1 MDLNAQAG
9 STMARLTAVLV
20 GAAGTFALFAAS
32 FVIPPLGFF
41 SGILAPFPVMYFR
54 LRHGR
59 AVAAIILLAAVT
71 ALTALFGVNA
81 AAVYLL
87 QCGIIALLLPELLLR
102 GYGAV
107 RSIAWTTGVNVALLA
122 AFAVIF
128 TQVSGQDLQQSLSG
142 EISTS
147 ISRALALYEK
157 SGVKGDELSMV
168 KQSMDMAAALLIRI
182 YPSLV
187 TILLGI
193 MAACNLALIRRP
205 ASLMGY
211 QLQLGDF
218 KELRLP
224 ESLIWVLIVAGFALL
239 APNRIVTTPALNVLA
254 VTTTLY
260 FLQGLAV
267 VQTIVARQA
276 FAGIMRVFLWV
287 MLLLQPY
294 LAAVIAAIGI
304 FDIWGDFRTPKKK
317 KNL

>member
-9 STMARLTAVLV
+9 SVMARLTAVLV

-87 QCGIIALLLPELLLR
+87 QCGVIALLLPELLLR
-102 GYGAV
+102 GYGAA
-107 RSIAWTTGVNVALLA
+107 RTIAWTTGVNIALLA
-122 AFAVIF
+122 VFAVIF

-168 KQSMDMAAALLIRI
+168 KQTMDMAAALLIRI

-193 MAACNLALIRRP
+193 MAGCNLALIRRP

-304 FDIWGDFRTPKKK
+304 FDIWGEFRTPKKK
-317 KNL
+317 ENL

>member
-1 MDLNAQAG
+1 MDPNTQAG
-9 STMARLTAVLV
+9 SVRVRLIAILV

-59 AVAAIILLAAVT
+59 VTAAIILLAAVA
-71 ALTALFGVNA
+71 ALAVLFGVNA

-102 GYGAV
+102 GYGAA
-107 RSIAWTTGVNVALLA
+107 RTIAWTTAVNLAILAVVAV
-122 AFAVIF
+122 FFIQF
-128 TQVSGQDLQQSLSG
+128 SGQDLQRSLSG

-168 KQSMDMAAALLIRI
+168 KQSMDMAAALLIRV

-187 TILLGI
+187 TILLGL
-193 MAACNLALIRRP
+193 MSGCNLALIRRP
-205 ASLMGY
+205 AFLMGY
-211 QLQLGDF
+211 RLQLGDF
-218 KELRLP
+218 KEFRLP
-224 ESLIWVLIVAGFALL
+224 EPLVWVLIVAGFALL
-239 APNRIVTTPALNVLA
+239 APNRVVTTPALNVLA
-254 VTTTLY
+254 VTTMLY

-267 VQTIVARQA
+267 VLTIVARQA
-276 FAGIMRVFLWV
+276 FFGIMRVFLWV

-317 KNL
+317 ENL

>member
-1 MDLNAQAG
+1 MDLNTQAG
-9 STMARLTAVLV
+9 SVVARLTAVLV

-32 FVIPPLGFF
+32 FVIPPIGFF

-59 AVAAIILLAAVT
+59 SIGLIILLTAVAAMT
-71 ALTALFGVNA
+71 AIFGINA

-87 QCGIIALLLPELLLR
+87 QCGIIALVLPELLLR
-102 GYGAV
+102 GYGAA
-107 RSIAWTTGVNVALLA
+107 RSIAWTTAVNVAILA
-122 AFAVIF
+122 ASAVIF
-128 TQVSGQDLQQSLSG
+128 TQVSGQDLHKAFSG

-157 SGVKGDELSMV
+157 SGVKGEELSMF
-168 KQSMDMAAALLIRI
+168 KQSMDMAAALVIRI

-193 MAACNLALIRRP
+193 MAGCNIALIRRP
-205 ASLMGY
+205 AFMMGY
-211 QLQLGDF
+211 RFPLGDF

-224 ESLIWVLIVAGFALL
+224 EHLVWVLIVAGFAML
-239 APNRIVTTPALNVLA
+239 APSPFVTIPALNVL
-254 VTTTLY
+254 VVMTTLY

-267 VQTIVARQA
+267 VLTIIARQA
-276 FAGIMRVFLWV
+276 FTGIIRVFMWV
-287 MLLLQPY
+287 MLLVQPY
-294 LAAVIAAIGI
+294 LAAVVAAIGI
-304 FDIWGDFRTPKKK
+304 FDIWGDFRTPKKQ

>member
-1 MDLNAQAG
+1 
-9 STMARLTAVLV
+9 V

-59 AVAAIILLAAVT
+59 VIAAVIILAAVT

-87 QCGIIALLLPELLLR
+87 QCGVMALLVPELLLR
-102 GYGAV
+102 GYGAA
-107 RSIAWTTGVNVALLA
+107 RTIAWTTGVNVAFLA
-122 AFAVIF
+122 VAAVIF
-128 TQVSGQDLQQSLSG
+128 TQVGGQDLQQTLTG

-157 SGVKGDELSMV
+157 SGVKGDDLSMV
-168 KQSMDMAAALLIRI
+168 KQSMEMAAALLIRI

-193 MAACNLALIRRP
+193 MAGCNLALIRRP
-205 ASLMGY
+205 AFLMGY
-211 QLQLGDF
+211 RFSLGEF
-218 KELRLP
+218 KEFRLP
-224 ESLIWVLIVAGFALL
+224 EPLVWVLIVSGFALL
-239 APNRIVTTPALNVLA
+239 APSRIVTIPALNLLT

-267 VQTIVARQA
+267 VLTILARQA

-294 LAAVIAAIGI
+294 LTAVIAAIGI
-304 FDIWGDFRTPKKK
+304 FDIWGDFRIPKKK
-317 KNL
+317 ENL

>member
-1 MDLNAQAG
+1 MDPNAQAG
-9 STMARLTAVLV
+9 SIRARLTAVLV

-59 AVAAIILLAAVT
+59 VTAAVIFLTAVT
-71 ALTALFGVNA
+71 AVTVLFGLNA

-87 QCGIIALLLPELLLR
+87 QCGTIALLLPELLLR
-102 GYGAV
+102 GYGAA
-107 RSIAWTTGVNVALLA
+107 RTIAWTTGVNMALLA
-122 AFAVIF
+122 IVAVIF
-128 TQVSGQDLQQSLSG
+128 TLVSGQDLQRSLSG

-147 ISRALALYEK
+147 ISRALALYEQ

-168 KQSMDMAAALLIRI
+168 KQSMDMAAALLLRI
-182 YPSLV
+182 YPSLA

-193 MAACNLALIRRP
+193 MAGCNLALIRRP
-205 ASLMGY
+205 ASLMGF

-224 ESLIWVLIVAGFALL
+224 EPLVWVLIAAGFAML
-239 APNRIVTTPALNVLA
+239 APSRIVTAPALNVLV

-267 VQTIVARQA
+267 VLTIIARQV
-276 FAGIMRVFLWV
+276 FAGIMRVFIWV

-294 LAAVIAAIGI
+294 LVAVVAAIGI
-304 FDIWGDFRTPKKK
+304 FDIWGDFRTPKKQE
-317 KNL
+317 NL

>member
-9 STMARLTAVLV
+9 SVMARLTAVLV

-87 QCGIIALLLPELLLR
+87 QCGVIALLLPELLLR
-102 GYGAV
+102 GYGAA
-107 RSIAWTTGVNVALLA
+107 RTIAWTTGVNVALLA
-122 AFAVIF
+122 VFAVIF

-168 KQSMDMAAALLIRI
+168 KQTMDMAAALLIRI

-193 MAACNLALIRRP
+193 MAGCNLALIRRP

-211 QLQLGDF
+211 RLQLGDF

-224 ESLIWVLIVAGFALL
+224 EPLVWILIVAGFALL
-239 APNRIVTTPALNVLA
+239 APIRIVTTPALNVLA
-254 VTTTLY
+254 VTTMLY

-317 KNL
+317 ENL

>member
-9 STMARLTAVLV
+9 SVMARLTAVLV

-87 QCGIIALLLPELLLR
+87 QCGVIALLLPELLLR
-102 GYGAV
+102 GYGAA
-107 RSIAWTTGVNVALLA
+107 RTIAWTTGVNIALLA
-122 AFAVIF
+122 VFAVIF

-168 KQSMDMAAALLIRI
+168 KQTMDMAAALLIRI

-193 MAACNLALIRRP
+193 MAGCNLALIRRP

-211 QLQLGDF
+211 RLQLGDF

-224 ESLIWVLIVAGFALL
+224 EPLVWILIVAGFALL
-239 APNRIVTTPALNVLA
+239 APIRIVTTPALNVLA
-254 VTTTLY
+254 VTTMLY

-267 VQTIVARQA
+267 VLTIVARQA

-304 FDIWGDFRTPKKK
+304 FDIWGEFRTPKKK
-317 KNL
+317 ENL

>member
-1 MDLNAQAG
+1 MDLNSQAG
-9 STMARLTAVLV
+9 SIMARLTAVLV

-59 AVAAIILLAAVT
+59 VIAVIIILAAVT

-87 QCGIIALLLPELLLR
+87 QCGIMALLLPELLLR
-102 GYGAV
+102 GYGAA
-107 RSIAWTTGVNVALLA
+107 RTIAWTTGVNVALLA
-122 AFAVIF
+122 VAAVIF
-128 TQVSGQDLQQSLSG
+128 TQVGGQDLQQSLSG

-157 SGVKGDELSMV
+157 SGVKGDDLSMV

-193 MAACNLALIRRP
+193 MAGCNLALIRRP
-205 ASLMGY
+205 AFLMGY
-211 QLQLGDF
+211 RLQLGDF

-224 ESLIWVLIVAGFALL
+224 EPLVWVLIVAGFAML
-239 APNRIVTTPALNVLA
+239 APNRIVTIPALNLLV

-267 VQTIVARQA
+267 VLTILARQA

-304 FDIWGDFRTPKKK
+304 FDIWGDFRTPKKQE
-317 KNL
+317 NL

>member
-1 MDLNAQAG
+1 MDPNTQAG
-9 STMARLTAVLV
+9 SIWARLTAVLV
-20 GAAGTFALFAAS
+20 GAAVTFALFAAT

-41 SGILAPFPVMYFR
+41 SGILAPFPVMYCR

-59 AVAAIILLAAVT
+59 VMATIILLAAVT
-71 ALTALFGVNA
+71 ALALLFGVNA

-102 GYGAV
+102 GYGAA
-107 RSIAWTTGVNVALLA
+107 RSIAWTTAANIAILAVA
-122 AFAVIF
+122 AVIF
-128 TQVSGQDLQQSLSG
+128 TQVSGQDLQRALSG

-157 SGVKGDELSMV
+157 SGVKGDELATV
-168 KQSMDMAAALLIRI
+168 KQSMDMAAALLIRV

-193 MAACNLALIRRP
+193 MAGCNLALLRRP
-205 ASLMGY
+205 AFLMGY
-211 QLQLGDF
+211 RLQLGDF
-218 KELRLP
+218 KEFRLP
-224 ESLIWVLIVAGFALL
+224 EPLIWILIAAGFAML
-239 APNRIVTTPALNVLA
+239 APNQIVTTPALNVLA
-254 VTTTLY
+254 VATTLY

-267 VQTIVARQA
+267 VLTIFARQT

-294 LAAVIAAIGI
+294 LAALIAALGI

-317 KNL
+317 ENL

>member
-1 MDLNAQAG
+1 MDPNAQAG
-9 STMARLTAVLV
+9 SIRARLTAVLV

-59 AVAAIILLAAVT
+59 VIAAIILLAAVA
-71 ALTALFGVNA
+71 ALMVLFGVNA

-102 GYGAV
+102 GYGAA
-107 RSIAWTTGVNVALLA
+107 RAIAWTTGVNIALLA
-122 AFAVIF
+122 VVAVIL
-128 TQVSGQDLQQSLSG
+128 TQVSGQDLQRSLSG

-147 ISRALALYEK
+147 ISRALALYEQ
-157 SGVKGDELSMV
+157 SGVKGDDLSMV

-187 TILLGI
+187 TILIGI
-193 MAACNLALIRRP
+193 MAGCNLALIRRP
-205 ASLMGY
+205 AFLMGY
-211 QLQLGDF
+211 RFQLGDF
-218 KELRLP
+218 KELRLHEP
-224 ESLIWVLIVAGFALL
+224 LVWVLIVAGFALL
-239 APNRIVTTPALNVLA
+239 APNRIITTTALNVLA

-267 VQTIVARQA
+267 VLTIAARQA

-294 LAAVIAAIGI
+294 LVAIIAAIGI

-317 KNL
+317 ENL

>member
-9 STMARLTAVLV
+9 SIMARLTAVLV
-20 GAAGTFALFAAS
+20 GAVGTFALFAAS

-59 AVAAIILLAAVT
+59 VIAAIIILAAVT
-71 ALTALFGVNA
+71 ALAALFGVNA

-87 QCGIIALLLPELLLR
+87 QCGVIALLLPELLLR
-102 GYGAV
+102 GYGAA
-107 RSIAWTTGVNVALLA
+107 RTIAWTTGVNVVLLA
-122 AFAVIF
+122 VVAVIF

-147 ISRALALYEK
+147 ITRALALYEK

-168 KQSMDMAAALLIRI
+168 KQSMEMAAALLIRI

-193 MAACNLALIRRP
+193 MAGCNLALIRRP
-205 ASLMGY
+205 AFLMGHR
-211 QLQLGDF
+211 LLLGDF

-224 ESLIWVLIVAGFALL
+224 EPLVWVLIVAGFAML
-239 APNRIVTTPALNVLA
+239 APSRIVTIPALNLLV

-267 VQTIVARQA
+267 VLTILARQA
-276 FAGIMRVFLWV
+276 FAGITRVFLWV

-294 LAAVIAAIGI
+294 LTAVIAAIGI
-304 FDIWGDFRTPKKK
+304 FDIWGDFRIPKKK
-317 KNL
+317 ENL

>member
-1 MDLNAQAG
+1 MDPNTQAG
-9 STMARLTAVLV
+9 SIGARLTAVLV
-20 GAAGTFALFAAS
+20 GAAATFALFAAT

-41 SGILAPFPVMYFR
+41 SGILAPFPVMYFH

-59 AVAAIILLAAVT
+59 VIAAIILLAAVT

-87 QCGIIALLLPELLLR
+87 QCGIMALLLPELLLR
-102 GYGAV
+102 GYGAA
-107 RSIAWTTGVNVALLA
+107 RSIAWTTAVNIAVLAVA
-122 AFAVIF
+122 AVIF
-128 TQVSGQDLQQSLSG
+128 TQVSGQDLQRSLSG

-147 ISRALALYEK
+147 IARALALYEQ
-157 SGVKGDELSMV
+157 SGVKGDDLSMV

-193 MAACNLALIRRP
+193 MAGCNLALIRRP
-205 ASLMGY
+205 AFLMGY
-211 QLQLGDF
+211 RFQLGDF

-224 ESLIWVLIVAGFALL
+224 EPLIWVLIVAGFALL
-239 APNRIVTTPALNVLA
+239 APDPIVTTPALNVLA

-267 VQTIVARQA
+267 VLTLFARQT

-294 LAAVIAAIGI
+294 LAAIIAAIGI

-317 KNL
+317 ENL

>member
-1 MDLNAQAG
+1 MDLNAQAD
-9 STMARLTAVLV
+9 SNMARLAAVLV

-41 SGILAPFPVMYFR
+41 SGLLAPFPVMYFR

-59 AVAAIILLAAVT
+59 VIAAIILLVSVT
-71 ALTALFGVNA
+71 ALTALLGVDA

-87 QCGIIALLLPELLLR
+87 QCGIIALLVPELLLR
-102 GYGAV
+102 GFGAA
-107 RSIAWTTGVNVALLA
+107 RTIAWTTGVNVAILA
-122 AFAVIF
+122 VAAIVF
-128 TQVSGQDLQQSLSG
+128 TLVSGQDLQQSLSG

-147 ISRALALYEK
+147 VSRALALYEK

-168 KQSMDMAAALLIRI
+168 KQSMDTAAALLIRI
-182 YPSLV
+182 YPSLA

-193 MAACNLALIRRP
+193 MAGCNLALLRRP
-205 ASLMGY
+205 AFLMGY
-211 QLQLGDF
+211 RLQLGDF
-218 KELRLP
+218 KALRLP
-224 ESLIWVLIVAGFALL
+224 EPLIWVLIVAGFSLL
-239 APNRIVTTPALNVLA
+239 APLRTVTIPALNVLA
-254 VTTTLY
+254 VMTTLY

-267 VQTIVARQA
+267 VLTFVARQTS
-276 FAGIMRVFLWV
+276 AGIMRVFLWL

-317 KNL
+317 ENL

>member
-1 MDLNAQAG
+1 MDLNAQAD
-9 STMARLTAVLV
+9 SIMARLTAVLV

-59 AVAAIILLAAVT
+59 VIAAIILLAAVT

-87 QCGIIALLLPELLLR
+87 QCGIIALFLPELLLR
-102 GYGAV
+102 GYGAA

-122 AFAVIF
+122 VAAVIF

-157 SGVKGDELSMV
+157 SGIKGDDLSMV

-193 MAACNLALIRRP
+193 MAGCNLALIRRP
-205 ASLMGY
+205 AFLMGY
-211 QLQLGDF
+211 RFQVGDF

-224 ESLIWVLIVAGFALL
+224 EPLVWVLIVGGFALL
-239 APNRIVTTPALNVLA
+239 APNRIVTISALNVLA

-267 VQTIVARQA
+267 VMTIVARQA

-317 KNL
+317 ENL

>member
-1 MDLNAQAG
+1 MDLNTQAD
-9 STMARLTAVLV
+9 SIMARLTAVLV

-59 AVAAIILLAAVT
+59 VIAAIILLAAVT

-87 QCGIIALLLPELLLR
+87 QCGVMALLLPELLLR
-102 GYGAV
+102 GYGAA
-107 RSIAWTTGVNVALLA
+107 RTIAWTTGVSVALLA
-122 AFAVIF
+122 VFAVIF

-142 EISTS
+142 EVSTS
-147 ISRALALYEK
+147 ITRALALYEK
-157 SGVKGDELSMV
+157 SGVKGDDLSVV
-168 KQSMDMAAALLIRI
+168 KQSMEMAAALLIRI

-193 MAACNLALIRRP
+193 MAGCNLALIRRP
-205 ASLMGY
+205 AFLMGHRF
-211 QLQLGDF
+211 QLGDF

-224 ESLIWVLIVAGFALL
+224 EPLVWVLIVAGFAML
-239 APNRIVTTPALNVLA
+239 APSRIVTIPALNLLV

-267 VQTIVARQA
+267 VLTIFARQA

-294 LAAVIAAIGI
+294 LTAVIAAIGI

-317 KNL
+317 ENL